1 MKLNLGQK
9 PPKKFQRIL
18 LAGLALLFLLA
29 GGVYL
34 LASGRGSEQAMAV
47 FPVKRGPLTIDV
59 LQSGTIKA
67 KEQIIIKNELE
78 GRTSIIY
85 LVEEG
90 ARVKAGD
97 LLVELDASSLLDSKI
112 DQEIRVQNAEA
123 SFISAKENLEVV
135 RNQAESDIDVAQLT
149 LEFAREDLKQY
160 KEGEYPKLLR
170 EAEAQ
175 IKLAEE
181 ELERA
186 QDTLAWSQKLWEEKY
201 ISENELQAD
210 RLAVTRRQLDLEL
223 AISSRDLLQNFTYQ
237 RQIKQLESDIRQA
250 EMAYERTL
258 RKANASVVQAEAEL
272 KARQAEYNQQ
282 KDKLTK
288 IEDQLTKTKLYA
300 PAEGLVIYATSAQRG
315 GFRGNQE
322 PLMEGQEVRERQE
335 LIYLPVGYS
344 ALAEVNVHEAS
355 LKKVHPGLPVVITVD
370 ALPGRKFIGK
380 VDFIAPLPDAQSMW
394 MNPDLRVYNTQISIE
409 GEEPAL
415 RTGMSCKAEI
425 IVAYYEDA
433 LYVPVQSVIQVGGEH
448 VVYVVNGSSLERR
461 KVKVGLDNNR
471 TIHILEGL
479 QEGENVLLNP
489 PLKEAEAP
497 AAGLGSKKGGESAE
511 LLSEQIRRH
520 LEKIESSVSTPQE
533 SVSSSQS
540 DSASVESRR
549 QNTSDAQNQSFS
561 QQSPRRRRLENMTP
575 EQMGEMR
582 RRFESMTPEQREEMR
597 KRFESRAAQEGGTE
611 EQVHAPAE
619 SGTTSQ
625 EGQ

>member
-112 DQEIRVQNAEA
+112 DQEISVQNAEA

-322 PLMEGQEVRERQE
+322 PLMEGQEVHERQE
-335 LIYLPVGYS
+335 LIYLPLGYS

-380 VDFIAPLPDAQSMW
+380 VDSIAPLPDAQSMW

-425 IVAYYEDA
+425 IVAYYENA
-433 LYVPVQSVIQVGGEH
+433 LYVPVQSVIQVGGEY
-448 VVYVVNGSSLERR
+448 VVYVANGSSLERR

-497 AAGLGSKKGGESAE
+497 AAGLGPKEGESAE
-511 LLSEQIRRH
+511 LLSEQIRQY

-549 QNTSDAQNQSFS
+549 QNTSEAQNQSFS

-575 EQMGEMR
+575 EQREEMR
-582 RRFESMTPEQREEMR
+582 RRFENMTPEQREEMR
-597 KRFESRAAQEGGTE
+597 KQFESRSSQEEGTE
-611 EQVHAPAE
+611 KPVHAPAE

>member
-18 LAGLALLFLLA
+18 LAVLVLLFLLA

-90 ARVKAGD
+90 TRVKAGD

-112 DQEIRVQNAEA
+112 DQEISVQNAEA
-123 SFISAKENLEVV
+123 SFIGAKENLEVV

-322 PLMEGQEVRERQE
+322 PLMEGQEVHERQE
-335 LIYLPVGYS
+335 LIYLPIGYS

-380 VDFIAPLPDAQSMW
+380 VDSIAPLPDAQSMW
-394 MNPDLRVYNTQISIE
+394 MNPDLRVYNTQISIGE
-409 GEEPAL
+409 EEPAL

-433 LYVPVQSVIQVGGEH
+433 LYVPVQSVIQVGGEY

-479 QEGENVLLNP
+479 QEGEKVLLNP

-497 AAGLGSKKGGESAE
+497 ATGLGPKEGESAE

-520 LEKIESSVSTPQE
+520 LKEIESSVSTPQE
-533 SVSSSQS
+533 SVSSSQG
-540 DSASVESRR
+540 DSASVGSRR

-561 QQSPRRRRLENMTP
+561 QRDARRRRLENMTP
-575 EQMGEMR
+575 EQMEEMR

>member
-9 PPKKFQRIL
+9 PPKKFQRIT
-18 LAGLALLFLLA
+18 LAVLAILFLLA

-34 LASGRGSEQAMAV
+34 LASRGESEEAMAV
-47 FPVKRGPLTIDV
+47 FLVKRGPLTIDV

-90 ARVKAGD
+90 TRVKAGD
-97 LLVELDASSLLDSKI
+97 LLVELDSSSLLDSKI
-112 DQEIRVQNAEA
+112 DQEISAQNAEA

-223 AISSRDLLQNFTYQ
+223 AISSRDLLQNFTYH

-282 KDKLTK
+282 KDKLAK

-322 PLMEGQEVRERQE
+322 PLMEGQEVHERQE
-335 LIYLPVGYS
+335 LIYLPLGYS

-433 LYVPVQSVIQVGGEH
+433 LYVPVQSVIQVGGEY
-448 VVYVVNGSSLERR
+448 VVYVVNGSSPERR
-461 KVKVGLDNNR
+461 NVKVGLDNNR
-471 TIHILEGL
+471 MIHILEGL
-479 QEGENVLLNP
+479 QEGEKVLLNP
-489 PLKEAEAP
+489 PLKESERP
-497 AAGLGSKKGGESAE
+497 ATGLGPKEGESAQP
-511 LLSEQIRRH
+511 LSEQIRRH
-520 LEKIESSVSTPQE
+520 LEEIYSNTSASQE
-533 SVSSSQS
+533 SVPSSQG
-540 DSASVESRR
+540 DSTGAQPPAEKS
-549 QNTSDAQNQSFS
+549 SDAQNQSFS
-561 QQSPRRRRLENMTP
+561 QRNPRRRRLENMTP
-575 EQMGEMR
+575 EQMEEMR
-582 RRFESMTPEQREEMR
+582 RRFESMAPEQREEMR
-597 KRFESRAAQEGGTE
+597 KQFESRSTQKEGTE

-619 SGTTSQ
+619 SGITSQ

>member
-18 LAGLALLFLLA
+18 LAVLVLLFLLA

-90 ARVKAGD
+90 TRVKAGD

-112 DQEIRVQNAEA
+112 DQEIKVQNAEA
-123 SFISAKENLEVV
+123 SFISAKENLAVV

-322 PLMEGQEVRERQE
+322 PLMEGQEVHERQE
-335 LIYLPVGYS
+335 LIYLPIGYS

-380 VDFIAPLPDAQSMW
+380 VDSIAPLPDAQSMW
-394 MNPDLRVYNTQISIE
+394 MNPDLRVYNTQISIGE
-409 GEEPAL
+409 EEPAL

-433 LYVPVQSVIQVGGEH
+433 LYVPVQSVIQVGGEY

-479 QEGENVLLNP
+479 QEGEKVLLNP

-497 AAGLGSKKGGESAE
+497 ATGLGPKEGESAE

-520 LEKIESSVSTPQE
+520 LKEIESSVSTPQE
-533 SVSSSQS
+533 SVSSSQG
-540 DSASVESRR
+540 DSASVGSRR

-561 QQSPRRRRLENMTP
+561 QRDARRRRLENMTP
-575 EQMGEMR
+575 EQMEEMR

>member
-18 LAGLALLFLLA
+18 LAVLVLLFLLA

-90 ARVKAGD
+90 TRVKAGD

-112 DQEIRVQNAEA
+112 DQEIKVQNAEA
-123 SFISAKENLEVV
+123 SFISAKENLAVV

-210 RLAVTRRQLDLEL
+210 RLAVTRRQLYLEL

-322 PLMEGQEVRERQE
+322 PLM
-335 LIYLPVGYS
+335 
-344 ALAEVNVHEAS
+344 
-355 LKKVHPGLPVVITVD
+355 
-370 ALPGRKFIGK
+370 
-380 VDFIAPLPDAQSMW
+380 
-394 MNPDLRVYNTQISIE
+394 
-409 GEEPAL
+409 
-415 RTGMSCKAEI
+415 
-425 IVAYYEDA
+425 
-433 LYVPVQSVIQVGGEH
+433 
-448 VVYVVNGSSLERR
+448 
-461 KVKVGLDNNR
+461 
-471 TIHILEGL
+471 
-479 QEGENVLLNP
+479 
-489 PLKEAEAP
+489 
-497 AAGLGSKKGGESAE
+497 
-511 LLSEQIRRH
+511 
-520 LEKIESSVSTPQE
+520 
-533 SVSSSQS
+533 
-540 DSASVESRR
+540 
-549 QNTSDAQNQSFS
+549 
-561 QQSPRRRRLENMTP
+561 
-575 EQMGEMR
+575 
-582 RRFESMTPEQREEMR
+582 
-597 KRFESRAAQEGGTE
+597 
-611 EQVHAPAE
+611 
-619 SGTTSQ
+619 
-625 EGQ
+625 